1 MSVRAPRSN
10 SAKPTQANKTE
21 PKPAGS
27 TAETAGPAAPKPMPS
42 DAETLEF
49 LKAIDAFKRKTSRNF
64 PSWTEALEL
73 LYDLGW
79 RKTEPSR
86 HV

>member
-10 SAKPTQANKTE
+10 AVKTSKPDAPAN
-21 PKPAGS
+21 G
-27 TAETAGPAAPKPMPS
+27 AEAAKPMPT

-49 LKAIDAFKRKTSRNF
+49 LKAIDAFKRKTARNF

-79 RKTEPSR
+79 RKSVPAR
-86 HV
+86 KD

>member
-1 MSVRAPRSN
+1 MALRNLRPNTSETPVKDKPKAAPTVADN
-10 SAKPTQANKTE
+10 
-21 PKPAGS
+21 G
-27 TAETAGPAAPKPMPS
+27 PKPMPS

-79 RKTEPSR
+79 RKVEPSR
-86 HV
+86 RSE

>member
-1 MSVRAPRSN
+1 MTLRNLRPTAPDTTVKD
-10 SAKPTQANKTE
+10 KPK
-21 PKPAGS
+21 
-27 TAETAGPAAPKPMPS
+27 AAPAPANSGDKPMPT
-42 DAETLEF
+42 DAEMLEF

-79 RKTEPSR
+79 RKVEPSR
-86 HV
+86 RSE